1 MSGPGILL
9 PLLTFYNI
17 QPIEREVRF
26 SPSRTLVIG
35 LFIMRRSSNAK
46 SELVRKMS
54 VRTKIDRLGL
64 SDTKMRGMMKL
75 FWKRKWKEVRCC

>member
-1 MSGPGILL
+1 M
-9 PLLTFYNI
+9 
-17 QPIEREVRF
+17 
-26 SPSRTLVIG
+26 IG

-46 SELVRKMS
+46 SELVRQMS